1 MNLLQDIPCGS
12 NPPQEINVVVEIA
25 KGTQNKIEYDEEKGY
40 MALDR
45 TLYSPLI
52 YPFEY
57 GFIPQ
62 TRSEDGDSLDV
73 ILLASNPTF
82 AGCVVKARP
91 VAVMLMEDEGGI
103 DNKIIAAPV
112 EKLDPRFKEMQDVA
126 DFPEHLK
133 KEIQEFFEIMK
144 RLEPNKWVKVQGW
157 KGKEEAMKIIEKS
170 VEKYKN
176 DNRN

>member
-1 MNLLQDIPCGS
+1 MNLFKDVPSGKNI
-12 NPPQEINVVVEIA
+12 PQEINVIVEIA

-62 TRSEDGDSLDV
+62 TRSEDGDSLDI

-112 EKLDPRFKEMQDVA
+112 EKLDPRFKEIQDMN
-126 DFPEHLK
+126 DFPEHLR

-157 KGKEEAMKIIEKS
+157 EGKEKAMEIITKAI
-170 VEKYKN
+170 EKYKSE
-176 DNRN
+176 